1 MQKQTGSWFTPE
13 YKLSVVEWCYNNDKD
28 ILQTANKPKIDRKQV
43 FSNAQKVLTRYRNNG
58 APKLIILSVLKLPS
72 RGLVVFMNTYIRT
85 EDRNFKTFLKQV
97 YSILLDSC
105 YIFTKKKDL
114 TWN

>member
-28 ILQTANKPKIDRKQV
+28 ILQIANKSKIDRKQV
-43 FSNAQKVLTRYRNNG
+43 FSNAQKVLTRHRNNG
-58 APKLIILSVLKLPS
+58 APKFIILSVLKLPS

-85 EDRNFKTFLKQV
+85 ENRNFKTFLKQV
-97 YSILLDSC
+97 YSISRDSC